1 VFLKDNKYDII
12 NRGDGTMSKY
22 VRVMDGL
29 KSNAGGFEYKL
40 DEVNIAD
47 KWNPNSLK
55 AEETGGF
62 NFGTE
67 DKILRWL
74 HRGDTIYDVIIPD
87 DAEVI
92 KVDDEKGIYRSNK
105 IIVTNPRKI
114 TDEMVVELYK
124 KSTLSNKII
133 AQCLLTLIWKN
144 RLEISKYIIKD
155 RVDMDNVNEIL
166 EEFVNYAG
174 DKNLAYEST
183 QEIYNI
189 LKEIQSPIDISLYVD
204 KEPYIKDLTNDKI
217 INLTGQS
224 GSGKSTYA
232 SKHFNSDEYLI
243 VDTDEILSEH
253 RFENSSGINKE
264 LGEHFRNKYKELP
277 NCGDDFDLIYS
288 EILDYCKKYN
298 KTIVIDCAQFHCI
311 KDINLLKGKII
322 IIRTCIDTCYQRT
335 INRFKENNPNYTNKE
350 LEKYMEKKKAIFKW
364 YKFSNEFIE
373 KINKLK

>member
-1 VFLKDNKYDII
+1 
-12 NRGDGTMSKY
+12 MSKY

-40 DEVNIAD
+40 DEINIAE
-47 KWNPNSLK
+47 KWNQNSLDP
-55 AEETGGF
+55 EEMGGF

-92 KVDDEKGIYRSNK
+92 NVDKEKGIYRSNK

-124 KSTLSNKII
+124 KSNLSNKII

-155 RVDMDNVNEIL
+155 RVDINNVAEIL

-174 DKNLAYEST
+174 DENLAYEST
-183 QEIYNI
+183 QEIYSI

-204 KEPYIKDLTNDKI
+204 KEPYIKNITNDKI

-232 SKHFNSDEYLI
+232 NEHFNSSEYLI

-253 RFENSSGINKE
+253 RFEKSNDINKE
-264 LGEHFRNKYKELP
+264 LGEHFRSKYKELP

-288 EILDYCKKYN
+288 EILDYCKKYD

-322 IIRTCIDTCYQRT
+322 IIRTCIDTCYNRT
-335 INRFKENNPNYTNKE
+335 INRFKNNNPNYTNEE
-350 LEKYMEKKKAIFKW
+350 LEKYKERKKAIFKW
-364 YKFSNEFIE
+364 YKYSNEFIE
-373 KINKLK
+373 KIDKLK

>member
-1 VFLKDNKYDII
+1 
-12 NRGDGTMSKY
+12 MSKY

-29 KSNAGGFEYKL
+29 KSNAGGFEYIIDK
-40 DEVNIAD
+40 VNVAD
-47 KWNPNSLK
+47 NWNPNSLE
-55 AEETGGF
+55 AEEMGGF

-92 KVDDEKGIYRSNK
+92 NVDKEKGIYRSNK
-105 IIVTNPRKI
+105 IIVTNSREI
-114 TDEMVVELYK
+114 TDEMVIELYK
-124 KSTLSNKII
+124 KCTLSNKII
-133 AQCLLTLIWKN
+133 AECLLTLIWKN
-144 RLEISKYIIKD
+144 RIEISKYIIKD
-155 RVDMDNVNEIL
+155 RVKLDNVDEIL

-224 GSGKSTYA
+224 GSGKSTYVNE
-232 SKHFNSDEYLI
+232 HFNSDEYLI
-243 VDTDEILSEH
+243 VDTDEVLSEH
-253 RFENSSGINKE
+253 RFKNSNGINKE
-264 LGEHFRNKYKELP
+264 LGDYFRSKYKELP
-277 NCGDDFDLIYS
+277 NCGDDFDLIYT
-288 EILDYCKKYN
+288 EILDFCKKYD

-335 INRFKENNPNYTNKE
+335 INRFKENNPNYTNEE
-350 LEKYMEKKKAIFKW
+350 LEKYKERKKAIFKW
-364 YKFSNEFIE
+364 YKYSNEFIE
-373 KINKLK
+373 KINKLKLTFDGIRRHNPNMS

>member
-1 VFLKDNKYDII
+1 
-12 NRGDGTMSKY
+12 MSKY

-47 KWNPNSLK
+47 KWNPNSLD
-55 AEETGGF
+55 AEKTGGF

-67 DKILRWL
+67 DKILRWI

-92 KVDDEKGIYRSNK
+92 NVDKEKGIYRSNK

-144 RLEISKYIIKD
+144 RSDISKYIIKD
-155 RVDMDNVNEIL
+155 RVDINNVDELL

-174 DKNLAYEST
+174 DKNLAHERT

-232 SKHFNSDEYLI
+232 SEHFNSDEYFI
-243 VDTDEILSEH
+243 VDTDEVLSEH

-264 LGEHFRNKYKELP
+264 LGDYFRSRYKELP

-288 EILDYCKKYN
+288 EILDYCKKYD
-298 KTIVIDCAQFHCI
+298 KTIIIDCAQFHCI

-322 IIRTCIDTCYQRT
+322 IIRTCIDTCYNRT
-335 INRFKENNPNYTNKE
+335 INRFKSNNLNYTNEE
-350 LEKYMEKKKAIFKW
+350 LEKYKERKKAIFKW
-364 YKFSNEFIE
+364 YKYSNEFIE
-373 KINKLK
+373 KIDRL

>member
-1 VFLKDNKYDII
+1 
-12 NRGDGTMSKY
+12 M
-22 VRVMDGL
+22 
-29 KSNAGGFEYKL
+29 KL
-40 DEVNIAD
+40 FIGSHHV
-47 KWNPNSLK
+47 PP
-55 AEETGGF
+55 
-62 NFGTE
+62 FG
-67 DKILRWL
+67 
-74 HRGDTIYDVIIPD
+74 
-87 DAEVI
+87 
-92 KVDDEKGIYRSNK
+92 
-105 IIVTNPRKI
+105 
-114 TDEMVVELYK
+114 YK

-155 RVDMDNVNEIL
+155 RVDINNVDEIL
-166 EEFVNYAG
+166 EEFVNYAV

-224 GSGKSTYA
+224 GSGKSTYTNE
-232 SKHFNSDEYLI
+232 HFNSSEYLI
-243 VDTDEILSEH
+243 VDTDEIFSEH
-253 RFENSSGINKE
+253 RFENSNGINKD
-264 LGEHFRNKYKELP
+264 LGEYFRSKYKKLP

-288 EILDYCKKYN
+288 EILDYCKKYD

-322 IIRTCIDTCYQRT
+322 IIRTCIDTCYNRA
-335 INRFKENNPNYTNKE
+335 ISRFKENNPNYTDEE
-350 LEKYMEKKKAIFKW
+350 LEKYMERKKAIFKW

-373 KINKLK
+373 KIDKI